1 MTTSDQIEKQQ
12 PNLQGREALARVI
25 REFYDVGFVDLPV
38 PVPMAHQRRH
48 RKLVVVTG
56 AGKFLIKTYKR
67 DPYVLDTLRFQHR
80 LSQHLDE
87 NALPVARILPAKNGK
102 KIVEGD
108 DWALEL
114 QEFVDGTPMEV
125 TSETLAISA
134 HALGQM
140 HDVCRDFPRPE
151 RDVRMWRF
159 SEVPRTLF
167 AQFFEMAKESGNEQK
182 VMDECNQIALF
193 LRDASQELS
202 FEARNRFET
211 GLIHGDWHGGNLIFK
226 EGRLRA
232 IVDLEFAGDGCFLE
246 DLAYGISN
254 LCVRTT
260 MKPERLSKRTDI
272 MLTHYQ
278 KHRNLS
284 PYEQVALY
292 YAVGVKHVATVSYQ
306 ALQSK
311 GVVAGYSAQSWMER
325 LAVQC
330 QWLSERA
337 HGVRWG

>member
-1 MTTSDQIEKQQ
+1 VTTSDQVRDED
-12 PNLQGREALARVI
+12 PGLQGREALARVI
-25 REFYDVGFVDLPV
+25 REFYDVGFVEMPV
-38 PVPMAHQRRH
+38 PVPLAHQRRH
-48 RKLVVVTG
+48 RKLMVTTG

-67 DPYVLDTLRFQHR
+67 DPYVLDALRFQHR

-87 NALPVARILPAKNGK
+87 HGLPVARILPAKTGK

-114 QEFVDGTPMEV
+114 QQFVDGTPMEV

-167 AQFFEMAKESGNEQK
+167 AQFFEMAKASGDEAEVTAQCNE
-182 VMDECNQIALF
+182 IALF

-226 EGRLRA
+226 DDRLQA

-260 MKPERLSKRTDI
+260 MKPERLAKRTDI
-272 MLTHYQ
+272 MLGNYQ
-278 KHRNLS
+278 KHRNIS
-284 PYEQVALY
+284 AYEQVALY

-306 ALQSK
+306 ALQTN
-311 GVVAGYSAQSWMER
+311 GVVAGYSARSWMER
-325 LAVQC
+325 LANQC
-330 QWLSERA
+330 RWLSERA
-337 HGVRWG
+337 RSVRWG

>member
-1 MTTSDQIEKQQ
+1 MTTSKQVPENTQ
-12 PNLQGREALARVI
+12 ELQGREALSRVI
-25 REFYDVGFVDLPV
+25 REWYDVGFVELPV
-38 PVPMAHQRRH
+38 PVPLAHQRRH
-48 RKLVVVTG
+48 RKLMVTTG

-67 DPYVLDTLRFQHR
+67 DPYVLDALRFQHR
-80 LSQHLDE
+80 LSQHLDDHG
-87 NALPVARILPAKNGK
+87 LPVARILPARTGK
-102 KIVEGD
+102 KIIERD

-114 QEFVDGTPMEV
+114 QEFVEGTPMEV
-125 TSETLAISA
+125 TSDTLAISA

-151 RDVRMWRF
+151 RDTRMWRF

-167 AQFFEMAKESGNEQK
+167 AQFFEMAKAKGNEAE
-182 VMDECNQIALF
+182 VTEACNQIALF

-202 FEARNRFET
+202 WEARNQFET

-226 EGRLRA
+226 DGRLQA

-272 MLTHYQ
+272 MLGNYQ
-278 KHRNLS
+278 KHRNIS

-306 ALQSK
+306 ALQSN
-311 GVVAGYSAQSWMER
+311 GIVAGYSARSWIER

-330 QWLSERA
+330 KWLAGRA
-337 HGVRWG
+337 RGVRWG